1 MYRYLIPALVI
12 ALPASAEVE
21 MMSPQEV
28 RAASLAG
35 DVVLIDVRRPDEWA
49 ATGIADVAVPLDMT
63 ADGFSERLAALRAE
77 NADKRVAIICRS
89 GRRSARLAG
98 ELENAGWDN
107 LIDVEGGT
115 LAWIEDGLPIT
126 TAE

>member
-12 ALPASAEVE
+12 ALPAAAEVE

-49 ATGIADVAVPLDMT
+49 ETGIADVAVPLDMT
-63 ADGFSERLAALRAE
+63 AEGFSERLAGLRAE
-77 NADKRVAIICRS
+77 NADRRVAIICRS
-89 GRRSARLAG
+89 GRRSAQLAG